1 MLNFLELICLK
12 CWNSNKL
19 QGRGKTNVENLGAS
33 CFKPET
39 LGFPIF
45 AKKKKEQ
52 KRTEIVIKG
61 LIMLEI
67 QCLENVSKKL
77 LIFIVKI
84 S

>member
-1 MLNFLELICLK
+1 
-12 CWNSNKL
+12 
-19 QGRGKTNVENLGAS
+19 
-33 CFKPET
+33 

-45 AKKKKEQ
+45 AKKKKEK
-52 KRTEIVIKG
+52 KRTKIVIKG

>member
-1 MLNFLELICLK
+1 
-12 CWNSNKL
+12 
-19 QGRGKTNVENLGAS
+19 
-33 CFKPET
+33 